1 MSAASTRRDVGR
13 ATSMP
18 STREMN
24 TEDDGAGWLSAAIG
38 CRGRVLWGAASYAMC
53 DLVRSGV
60 STRVTSKVCGNC
72 HLACYDSVMSESTR
86 PSEVFAGRL
95 RAARE
100 KRGLNQGELASRAGL
115 QASAISHFETA
126 TRKPSFDNLRR
137 LADALDVTT
146 DYLLGRVTDS
156 QVLAGADKL
165 YRDLDRLTAN
175 DRDIAKDFL
184 EMLADKAG
192 DRGNKERR

>member
-1 MSAASTRRDVGR
+1 MF
-13 ATSMP
+13 P
-18 STREMN
+18 
-24 TEDDGAGWLSAAIG
+24 
-38 CRGRVLWGAASYAMC
+38 
-53 DLVRSGV
+53 
-60 STRVTSKVCGNC
+60 
-72 HLACYDSVMSESTR
+72 
-86 PSEVFAGRL
+86 GRL

-115 QASAISHFETA
+115 QASAISHFETG

-184 EMLADKAG
+184 EMLAGKAG
-192 DRGNKERR
+192 DRGKKERR